1 MNRHRVAI
9 DKMVLDGR
17 RAMDK
22 DQRNQGEVHLVY
34 EEAILVYIMSPPI
47 GCQKAHNRYNARAGG
62 NRVDENQI
70 RNPR

>member
-1 MNRHRVAI
+1 MNQHHVSI
-9 DKMVLDGR
+9 DKTLLDGR

-34 EEAILVYIMSPPI
+34 EEAILVYIMSLPI
-47 GCQKAHNRYNARAGG
+47 GCQKARNRYNARAGG

>member
-1 MNRHRVAI
+1 MNQHRVAI

-17 RAMDK
+17 RATGR
-22 DQRNQGEVHLVY
+22 DQRQQGEVHFVY
-34 EEAILVYIMSPPI
+34 KGVVPVYIMGPPI
-47 GCQKAHNRYNARAGG
+47 RCQKAHNRYNARAGG